1 MKALLTVEIP
11 KYPTRVMLNR
21 SRPAVYYTRNTR
33 IPKKYKN
40 SDYDFNA
47 YGVLIESRT
56 NTPVVANP
64 QTANTPKYKKINGRD
79 FLSGKI
85 SPATRSY
92 MFNEMKRFFL
102 PFFQKKKKIY
112 EPCHVKIELSNTL
125 EEAKQDLD
133 NMSWILVKVI
143 LDVLVESDVLPKNN
157 VHFVQGF
164 EVTFKPVNDA
174 DQRKLTVSVYALSAH
189 AVSVLSY

>member
-1 MKALLTVEIP
+1 MKTLLTVEIP

-33 IPKKYKN
+33 IPKRYHN
-40 SDYDFNA
+40 SNFDFNA
-47 YGVLIESRT
+47 YGVLVDVQT

-79 FLSGKI
+79 FLFGKI
-85 SPATRSY
+85 SPATRVY
-92 MFNEMKRFFL
+92 MLAEMKRFFL
-102 PFFQKKKKIY
+102 PFFLKKRKIN
-112 EPCHVKIELSNTL
+112 EPCHIKIELHNV
-125 EEAKQDLD
+125 AGDGYQDLD

-143 LDVLVESDVLPKNN
+143 QDVLVESDILPQNN
-157 VHFVQGF
+157 LHFVLGF
-164 EVTFKPVNDA
+164 EVSFRPVYDA

-189 AVSVLSY
+189 PVLALSY

>member
-1 MKALLTVEIP
+1 
-11 KYPTRVMLNR
+11 MLNR

-47 YGVLIESRT
+47 YGVLEDVNT

-102 PFFQKKKKIY
+102 PFFHKKKKIY
-112 EPCHVKIELSNTL
+112 EPCHVKIELNNTVG
-125 EEAKQDLD
+125 EANQDLD

-143 LDVLVESDVLPKNN
+143 LDVLVEADILPQNN
-157 VHFVQGF
+157 LHFVQGF
-164 EVTFKPVNDA
+164 EVSFRPVKDA
-174 DQRKLTVSVYALSAH
+174 DQRKLTVSVYALSTQPVLA
-189 AVSVLSY
+189 LSY